1 MFSMFP
7 LRCSN
12 QAHSLCCPVVFH
24 LMAFAF
30 VFRAFRTWLQT
41 SKRVERPRQPPKAH
55 LYPLTCTTAYL
66 SAFCP
71 CPVDASECTR
81 FTEHIG
87 LCVWGLLGRSRI
99 HTLWQFPSWS
109 SKYPLFLPVSLL
121 CTCIY
126 LSFLCTRALSRSLT
140 LTHTNTLIDRHKK
153 NDGQILIGH
162 YPHNWGLGDFRGH
175 HKVTSPHLT
184 NPAGG
189 C

>member
-1 MFSMFP
+1 MQPGGSRGNAGTRTCRSTENSQNICLRCLFKMFSMFP

-12 QAHSLCCPVVFH
+12 QAHSWCCPVVFH

-66 SAFCP
+66 RLSAFCP
-71 CPVDASECTR
+71 HPVDASECTR

-99 HTLWQFPSWS
+99 PTLWQFPSWS

-121 CTCIY
+121 CTSIS
-126 LSFLCTRALSRSLT
+126 LSYALALSLALSHSH
-140 LTHTNTLIDRHKK
+140 THT
-153 NDGQILIGH
+153 
-162 YPHNWGLGDFRGH
+162 
-175 HKVTSPHLT
+175 HL
-184 NPAGG
+184 
-189 C
+189 